1 MKPKLNLRQARS
13 IILFLSF
20 VTIPFISFAQPANDN
35 CSSAPLI
42 SSTIA
47 CTYNTYNIRNATSN
61 SSFPAGACGSAT
73 TTTTYDMWF
82 TFQAQATS
90 TTIAFDPTGF
100 GSAIPASSIY
110 VEVLSGTACAS
121 FSSLLC
127 GNASA
132 SRTVSGLTVGVTYY
146 LRVYTVASPTGS
158 GNDNKWN
165 YGMCVTYPAP
175 PPTNDNCA
183 AATSLTSS
191 TSCSNT
197 AGSVIGGSNSGIAA
211 PSCGG
216 AADDD
221 VWYSFTAVQPVTTVS
236 LSSIGANLASSGTVV
251 ELFSGACGSLTSIGC
266 NFSTATTLSLTSS
279 LTIGTTYYIRV
290 YSMGNTSLTSAA
302 GYNIC
307 ITHIAPPSNDNC
319 AGAVNLIPS
328 VTCTNTAGTVVG
340 ATNSGIAAPSCG
352 GVADDDVW
360 YMFTATVAPTT
371 TITLSSLGTNLN
383 ASGAYMELFSGTCG
397 SLTSLFCSTTGSISM
412 SLTSG
417 TVYYV
422 RVYSAGSSAIT
433 STGTFNICVTTP
445 AAAVPANVS
454 TGKSF
459 INITRPNGGTVVPGD
474 VLEIR
479 VSVNVANNGTNRIF
493 RSRFNDT
500 IPANLTYVAGSL
512 KLLTNEGKQYAAY
525 TDAAG
530 DDFGMYDG
538 SNKTIRFNLGRDTT
552 SMPTSAVT
560 STAIDSSTGGYY
572 NSGTHRPRGNGVLV
586 IVTYRVTVDASIAY
600 NTIINYGP
608 GAVRYRNQL
617 SSVGAVDYTNNPNS
631 LSFIIYPNYG
641 LCSNAT
647 GANNVNAG
655 SGDFGSGTSLNGA
668 NPGTV
673 PGYNYVALA
682 ASNPQDGNYA
692 VIKNLSPNQLT
703 DPTVARPNSTSGNR
717 IFGVWD
723 IIGDHTGA
731 ADPLAGNPAPADG
744 VSGGYMLAVN
754 AAYQLSIANNQNIT
768 GLCED
773 TYYEFSAWFRNVCK
787 RCGADSL
794 GNYAS
799 NVTVPAGYIPTAPG
813 DSSGVKPNLTFQIN
827 GVDYYTT
834 GNMDYV
840 GTWGQWVKKGFV
852 FKTGVGQTS
861 LTISIKNN
869 ALGGGGND
877 WVMDDISFATCLPT
891 LTMRP
896 TNSPTYCNNNQVD
909 ISVAVSTFFD
919 NYSYYQWERSTDNG
933 TTWISAPESPAVQ
946 SFGFTNYSGEYR
958 DTAALPSFIASS
970 GYNGYKYRIRVGTS
984 TTNLSSGSCA
994 LYNDVDIITINVQP
1008 SCAVL
1013 PVEILQFNV
1022 QLKDNLSLLTW
1033 KTKQEINLVGYTI
1046 ERSTDGKTFEA
1057 IGKVIAKGALNNEV
1071 QYMFTD
1077 MKAVYGKVYYRLR
1090 MTSTE
1095 GGSKFS
1101 NVLFVQPGQ
1110 QKLFEVSNIVNPI
1123 NSKLSFQVSTYQ
1135 NEQIDVQFM
1144 DGTGR
1149 FILNKKLTINK
1160 GSNAIIVDVPS
1171 QLQAGSYLLRIISK
1185 NGVTNKIIQKN

>member
-1 MKPKLNLRQARS
+1 MKPKVYLKSVKVIVL
-13 IILFLSF
+13 LLSF
-20 VTIPFISFAQPANDN
+20 TTIPFISFAQPANDN
-35 CSSAPLI
+35 CSGAVSI
-42 SSTIA
+42 SSNIA
-47 CTYNTYNIRNATSN
+47 CSFTTYNIRSATSN
-61 SSFPAGACGSAT
+61 SGFPAGACGSAT
-73 TTTTYDMWF
+73 NTTTYDMWF

-90 TTIAFDPTGF
+90 TTITFNASGF
-100 GSAIPASSIY
+100 GSAITASSVY
-110 VEVLSGTACAS
+110 VEVLSGTACGS
-121 FSSLLC
+121 FTSLLC

-132 SRTVSGLTVGVTYY
+132 ARTATGLTVGVTYY
-146 LRVYTVASPTGS
+146 LRIYTVSSPSGS

-165 YGMCVTYPAP
+165 YDMCLTYPAP
-175 PPTNDNCA
+175 PPANDNCA
-183 AATSLTSS
+183 TSTALTSNL
-191 TSCSNT
+191 SCTNT
-197 AGSVIGGSNSGIAA
+197 AGSVIGGTNSGIAV

-216 AADDD
+216 TADDD
-221 VWYSFTAVQPVTTVS
+221 VWYSFTAVQPITTVS
-236 LSSIGANLASSGTVV
+236 LSSIGTNLAASGTVV
-251 ELFSGACGSLTSIGC
+251 ELFSGTCGSLTSLGC

-279 LTIGTTYYIRV
+279 LTIGVTYYVRV
-290 YSMGNTSLTSAA
+290 YSMGNTALTSTG

-307 ITHIAPPSNDNC
+307 VTHFAPPANDNC
-319 AGAVNLIPS
+319 SGAVNLTPG
-328 VTCTNTAGTVVG
+328 VTCTNTAGTIVG
-340 ATNSGIAAPSCG
+340 ATNSGITTPSCG

-360 YMFTATVAPTT
+360 YMFTATAAPTT
-371 TITLSSLGTNLN
+371 TITLSSLGSNLN
-383 ASGAYMELFSGTCG
+383 SSGAYMELFSGTCG
-397 SLTSLFCSTTGSISM
+397 SLSSLFCSTSGSISM

-433 STGTFNICVTTP
+433 TTGTFNICVTTP

-459 INITRPNGGTVVPGD
+459 INVTRPNGGTVVPGD

-493 RSRFNDT
+493 RARFNDT
-500 IPANLTYVAGSL
+500 IPSNLTYVAGSL

-530 DDFGMYDG
+530 DDFAMYDG
-538 SNKTIRFNLGRDTT
+538 SNKTVRFNLGRDTT
-552 SMPTSAVT
+552 NMPTSSVT
-560 STAIDSSTGGYY
+560 STAIDSATGGYY

-586 IVTYRVTVDASIAY
+586 IVTYRVTVDAAITY
-600 NTIINYGP
+600 NTVVNYGS

-617 SSVGAVDYTNNPNS
+617 SSVGAVDYANNPNS

-655 SGDFGSGTSLNGA
+655 SGDFGSGTSLNGT

-682 ASNPQDGNYA
+682 ASNPQDGNYS

-703 DPTVARPNSTSGNR
+703 DPTVARPNTTSGNR

-731 ADPLAGNPAPADG
+731 ADPLAGNPAPANG
-744 VSGGYMLAVN
+744 VAGGYMLAVN

-787 RCGADSL
+787 RCGSDST
-794 GNYAS
+794 GTGAS
-799 NVTVPAGYIPTAPG
+799 GTTVSASYIPTAPG

-827 GVDYYTT
+827 GIDYYNT
-834 GNMDYV
+834 GTMDYV
-840 GTWGQWVKKGFV
+840 GNWGQWVKKGFV
-852 FKTGVGQTS
+852 FKTGVGQTA

-869 ALGGGGND
+869 APGGGGND

-919 NYSYYQWERSTDNG
+919 NYNYYQWERSTDNG
-933 TTWISAPESPAVQ
+933 SSWISAPESPSIQ

-984 TTNLSSGSCA
+984 TTNLSSGACA

-1022 QLKDNLSLLTW
+1022 QLKDDLSLLSW
-1033 KTKQEINLVGYTI
+1033 KTKQEINLVGYMV
-1046 ERSTDGKTFEA
+1046 ERSTDGKNFTA
-1057 IGKVIAKGALNNEV
+1057 IGKVAAKGAMADEV
-1071 QYMFTD
+1071 QYLFTD
-1077 MKAVYGKVYYRLR
+1077 MTPVYGKVYYRLR
-1090 MTSTE
+1090 MTATE

-1101 NVLFVQPGQ
+1101 NILFVQPGQ

-1123 NSKLSFQVSTYQ
+1123 SSKLSFQVTTHQS
-1135 NEQIDVQFM
+1135 EQVDLQLM
-1144 DGTGR
+1144 DGAGR
-1149 FILNKKLTINK
+1149 SILNRKLNINK
-1160 GSNAIIVDVPS
+1160 GSNAIMVDVPS
-1171 QLQAGSYLLRIISK
+1171 ALQSGSYLLRIVSK
-1185 NGVTNKIIQKN
+1185 NGVINKVIQKN

>member
-1 MKPKLNLRQARS
+1 MKPNLYLKS
-13 IILFLSF
+13 IRLVILLLPF
-20 VTIPFISFAQPANDN
+20 TAIPFILFGQSANNTCGSSVLLTSGISCSATVGDLQDATKDGPNSGTSCSHTTTNDVWYRFSAQ
-35 CSSAPLI
+35 
-42 SSTIA
+42 SSTTTITISGLGSNLTGA
-47 CTYNTYNIRNATSN
+47 NTFVEILSG
-61 SSFPAGACGSAT
+61 SCGSFT
-73 TTTTYDMWF
+73 SISCQSVSTSLVVTGLSVSTTYYVRVY
-82 TFQAQATS
+82 TTS
-90 TTIAFDPTGF
+90 TTTGNPSNRRGF
-100 GSAIPASSIY
+100 SICI
-110 VEVLSGTACAS
+110 TH
-121 FSSLLC
+121 
-127 GNASA
+127 
-132 SRTVSGLTVGVTYY
+132 
-146 LRVYTVASPTGS
+146 
-158 GNDNKWN
+158 
-165 YGMCVTYPAP
+165 PAP
-175 PPTNDNCA
+175 PPVNDNCA
-183 AATSLTSS
+183 SATSLTSN

-197 AGSVIGGSNSGIAA
+197 AGTVIGGTNSGVAV

-216 AADDD
+216 TADDD
-221 VWYSFTAVQPVTTVS
+221 VWYIFTAVQSITTVS
-236 LSSIGANLASSGTVV
+236 LSSIETNLANSGTVV
-251 ELFSGACGSLTSIGC
+251 ELFSGTCGSLTSLGC
-266 NFSTATTLSLTSS
+266 NFSTTSTLSLSSS

-290 YSMGNTSLTSAA
+290 YSMGNTALTSTG

-307 ITHIAPPSNDNC
+307 VTHVSPPANDNC
-319 AGAVNLIPS
+319 AGAINLTPG
-328 VTCTNTAGTVVG
+328 VACTNTAGTIVG

-352 GVADDDVW
+352 GVSDDDVW

-383 ASGAYMELFSGTCG
+383 TSGAYMELFSGTCG
-397 SLTSLFCSTTGSISM
+397 SLTSLFCSTSGSISM

-417 TVYYV
+417 NVYYV

-459 INITRPNGGTVVPGD
+459 INITRPNGGTIIPGD

-493 RSRFNDT
+493 RARFNDT
-500 IPANLTYVAGSL
+500 IPSNLTYVAGSL

-525 TDAAG
+525 TDASG

-538 SNKTIRFNLGRDTT
+538 SNKTVRFNLGRDTT
-552 SMPTSAVT
+552 NMSTSSVT
-560 STAIDSSTGGYY
+560 STGIDSATGGYY

-600 NTIINYGP
+600 NTIVNYGS

-617 SSVGAVDYTNNPNS
+617 SSVGAVDYINNPNS

-655 SGDFGSGTSLNGA
+655 SGDFGSGTSLNGV

-682 ASNPQDGNYA
+682 ASNPQDGNYG
-692 VIKNLSPNQLT
+692 VTKNLSPNQLT
-703 DPTVARPNSTSGNR
+703 DPTVARPNGTSGNR

-731 ADPLAGNPAPADG
+731 TDPLAGNPPSPSGAN
-744 VSGGYMLAVN
+744 GGYMLAVN
-754 AAYQLSIANNQNIT
+754 AAYQLSIANNQTIS

-773 TYYEFSAWFRNVCK
+773 TYYEFSSWFRNVCK

-799 NVTVPAGYIPTAPG
+799 NLTVPAGYIPTATG

-852 FKTGVGQTS
+852 FKTDVGQTS

-869 ALGGGGND
+869 APGGGGND

-891 LTMRP
+891 LTMHP

-919 NYSYYQWERSTDNG
+919 NYNYYQWERSTDNG
-933 TTWISAPESPAVQ
+933 TTWISAPESPSVQ

-970 GYNGYKYRIRVGTS
+970 TYNDYKYRIRVGTS

-1022 QLKDNLSLLTW
+1022 QLKDDLSLLTW
-1033 KTKQEINLVGYTI
+1033 KTKQEINLVGYSI
-1046 ERSTDGKTFEA
+1046 ERSTDGKNFTA
-1057 IGKVIAKGALNNEV
+1057 IGKVAAKGALAEEV

-1077 MKAVYGKVYYRLR
+1077 MTLVYGKVYYRLR
-1090 MTSTE
+1090 MTATE

-1110 QKLFEVSNIVNPI
+1110 QKLFEVGNIVNPI
-1123 NSKLSFQVSTYQ
+1123 SSKLSFQVTTYQ
-1135 NEQIDVQFM
+1135 SEQVDLQLM

-1149 FILNKKLTINK
+1149 SILHRTLNINK
-1160 GSNAIIVDVPS
+1160 GSNAITLDIPS
-1171 QLQAGSYLLRIISK
+1171 QLPTGSYLLRIVSK
-1185 NGVTNKIIQKN
+1185 NAVVNKVIQKN